1 MSTRTD
7 LARSSFR
14 RGSAMPIVLGG
25 MAVAIGLATLAW
37 NRSWSRRTT
46 SAHADLAW
54 QAQLLAES
62 GTACALQEAMAR
74 AGSPPAQTPQTP
86 PNSTAPQPAQKP
98 IVTIRDTTDTACVFH
113 GGAPGEMSWDQPAGT
128 QLLTIRATGTVL
140 ESGEPLKTTMQS
152 TWGGNPPV
160 DPFSP
165 AISLWDRNGA
175 SLNLT
180 GTVQGQV
187 RVNFATAPPGTIK
200 HKTGG
205 IDQFV
210 PTSIASDTTVAV
222 ARMNEAFRSTE
233 ASWNGCT
240 FTPQRPPDPDK
251 DSLICTGEGATTT
264 FDAPWAGDPWDAGRP
279 RILFAEGRLELRG
292 KLRLRGWTIYSKGL
306 VVIQDDAEVTNT
318 SIFAAG
324 GVRIADRASFSGQ
337 ILSAGTVSLSEDA
350 RIGAPSFVACW
361 KGKGRD
367 NVPQFVLSNQAKAEA
382 YVVALGA
389 NARIG
394 IARGARLRGVAVSGS
409 SLRNEGRIEG
419 VAVSVKLDCGQG
431 ENNCSNGTFLRDRL
445 PVDFA
450 FPLGLP
456 GSSGYRLVSWST
468 GG

>member
-1 MSTRTD
+1 MNTSRD
-7 LARSSFR
+7 REMRCIR
-14 RGSAMPIVLGG
+14 RGSAMPMVIFG

-54 QAQLLAES
+54 QSQLLAES
-62 GTACALQEAMAR
+62 GTACALQEALAR
-74 AGSPPAQTPQTP
+74 AGAPKKDT
-86 PNSTAPQPAQKP
+86 STIKDSAKKS

-113 GGAPGEMSWDQPAGT
+113 GTAPGEMSWDQPAGT

-140 ESGEPLKTTMQS
+140 ESGEPFKTTMRS

-165 AISLWDRNGA
+165 AISLWDNRGN
-175 SLNLT
+175 SLQLS

-187 RVNFATAPPGTIK
+187 RVNFATAPPGTVK
-200 HKTGG
+200 QKTGG

-210 PTSIASDTTVAV
+210 PTSIASDTSVAV
-222 ARMNEAFRSTE
+222 ARMNEAFRSPD

-240 FTPQRPPDPDK
+240 FTPQRPPEANK
-251 DSLICTGEGATTT
+251 DSLICTGETATTV

-279 RILFAEGRLELRG
+279 RILFSEGRLELRG
-292 KLRLRGWTIYSKGL
+292 KLRMRGWTIYSKGT
-306 VVIQDDAEVTNT
+306 VVIQDDAEVSNT
-318 SIFAAG
+318 SIFSAG
-324 GVRIADRASFSGQ
+324 GVRVADRAKFSGQ
-337 ILSAGTVSLSEDA
+337 ILSSGTVALSEDA
-350 RIGAPSFVACW
+350 RMIAPSFVACW
-361 KGKGRD
+361 PTKGRD
-367 NVPQFVLSNQAKAEA
+367 SVPRFVLSNQARAEA

-389 NARIG
+389 NAQVG
-394 IARGARLRGVAVSGS
+394 ISRGARLRGVAVSGS

-419 VAVSVKLDCGQG
+419 LAVAVRLDCGQG
-431 ENNCSNGTFLRDRL
+431 DNNCSNGTFLRNRL

-456 GSSGYRLVSWST
+456 GSSGYRLVSWAT
-468 GG
+468 GE

>member
-1 MSTRTD
+1 MKVRTD
-7 LARSSFR
+7 LARSHFG
-14 RGSAMPIVLGG
+14 RGSAMPMVLGG

-54 QAQLLAES
+54 QSQLLAES
-62 GTACALQEAMAR
+62 GTACALQEALAR
-74 AGSPPAQTPQTP
+74 AGAPKPDT
-86 PNSTAPQPAQKP
+86 STKKDSSLKP

-140 ESGEPLKTTMQS
+140 ESGKPLETIMRS

-165 AISLWDRNGA
+165 AISLWDRNGT

-187 RVNFATAPPGTIK
+187 RVNFATAPSGTVK

-210 PTSIASDTTVAV
+210 PTSIASDTAVAV

-233 ASWNGCT
+233 GRMGGES
-240 FTPQRPPDPDK
+240 FTPQRPPPDQ
-251 DSLICTGEGATTT
+251 DSIIHTMEGALTV
-264 FDAPWAGDPWDAGRP
+264 FDGPFAGAPWDPGRA
-279 RILFAEGRLELRG
+279 RILFTEGRLEIRG
-292 KLRLRGWTIYSKGL
+292 KTRLRGWTIYSQGT
-306 VVIQDDAEVTNT
+306 VVIQDDAEVSNT
-318 SIFAAG
+318 SIFGAG

-361 KGKGRD
+361 RGRGRD
-367 NVPQFVLSNQAKAEA
+367 SVPQFVLSNQAKAEA

-409 SLRNEGRIEG
+409 ALRNEGRIEG
-419 VAVSVKLDCGQG
+419 LAVSVKLDCGQG
-431 ENNCSNGTFLRDRL
+431 DNNCSNGTFLRDRL

-468 GG
+468 GE